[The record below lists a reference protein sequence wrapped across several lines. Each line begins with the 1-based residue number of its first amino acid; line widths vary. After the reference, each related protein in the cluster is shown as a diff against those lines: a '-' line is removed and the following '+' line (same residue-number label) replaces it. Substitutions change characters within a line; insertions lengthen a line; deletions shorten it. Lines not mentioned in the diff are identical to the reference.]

1 MYDYKLAHEN
11 GLYRIE
17 VSRGGISTCTYSNV
31 TNWDMSQIVQS
42 AHHPNPSYKHLCDD
56 VDGSN
61 LDLKNN
67 PDFQDLDGRIYS
79 MCGDLANHEDEIG
92 RLKLKIAKLE
102 EALELGLAPSDIR
115 FMEEELECGTKEE
128 VDYVKNPPRPA
139 EDDYDYLDDLPF

>member
-17 VSRGGISTCTYSNV
+17 VSRGGIPKCTYNNATS
-31 TNWDMSQIVQS
+31 WDMSQIVQS
-42 AHHPNPSYKHLCDD
+42 PEHPNPSYRYLCEDL
-56 VDGSN
+56 DGAL

-67 PDFQDLDGRIYS
+67 PDFQDLDSRIYS
-79 MCGDLANHEDEIG
+79 LCGDTAKHEEEINH
-92 RLKLKIAKLE
+92 LKLKIAKLE

-128 VDYVKNPPRPA
+128 VDYTKNPPRPA
-139 EDDYDYLDDLPF
+139 GDDYDDLPF